1 MSGVFRYIML
11 QILTKITLINR
22 FVINLN
28 RINEI
33 VKTRERNIPIYLI
46 CSATFGADLFDIS
59 RQKKKAS

>member
-22 FVINLN
+22 FVINLS
-28 RINEI
+28 RRNEI

-46 CSATFGADLFDIS
+46 SNTTFGADLFDIS
-59 RQKKKAS
+59 